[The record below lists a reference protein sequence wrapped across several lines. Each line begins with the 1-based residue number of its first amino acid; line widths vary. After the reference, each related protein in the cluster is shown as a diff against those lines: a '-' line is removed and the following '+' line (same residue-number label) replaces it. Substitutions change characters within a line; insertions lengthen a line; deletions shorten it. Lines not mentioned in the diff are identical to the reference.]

1 MKVYELMQQL
11 SEMPAGATVKFNH
24 LMSIEELTE
33 NGVETTEEGTAYYF
47 YTAEIEDMDISD
59 GKDTVYLYN

>member
-11 SEMPAGATVKFNH
+11 SKMPAGATVEFNH

-33 NGVETTEEGTAYYF
+33 NGVETTDEGTAYYS
-47 YTAEIEDMDISD
+47 YTAEIKDMDISG
-59 GKDTVYLYN
+59 GKDTVYLYT